1 MKKLVLYS
9 DQIPPLADEVDKE
22 LIALLGKSSPI
33 IGYIPSV
40 ADPPRKYYKE
50 RQAYYSRMGM
60 DLQVYF
66 ELDNEYQPN
75 LLESLL
81 SCDAIHLSGGNTY
94 YFLYWLHK
102 RKMIEPIRKY
112 VEQGGVLVGV
122 SAGSILMSPDISICP
137 LYINEPIEFK
147 TIYSSLNLVNFAF
160 APHYRT
166 EKFSTTI
173 SALQQYSLEHQ
184 IVVYA
189 CQDSGGI
196 VVREENVTCI
206 GDVVKID
213 ER

>member
-9 DQIPPLADEVDKE
+9 NQIPPLADKIDRE
-22 LIALLGKSSPI
+22 LIILLAKSNPI
-33 IGYIPSV
+33 IGYIPPN
-40 ADPPRKYYKE
+40 ADPTRKYFKE
-50 RQAYYSRMGM
+50 RQAYYSRMDM

-66 ELDNEYQPN
+66 ELDKEYQPN

-94 YFLYWLHK
+94 YFLHWLRK
-102 RKMIEPIRKY
+102 REMLEPLRQY
-112 VEQGGVLVGV
+112 VKQGGVLIGV

-137 LYINEPIEFK
+137 LYINEPIVVETDF
-147 TIYSSLNLVNFAF
+147 SSLNLVDFAF
-160 APHYRT
+160 APHYGSR
-166 EKFSTTI
+166 KMSTTI
-173 SALQQYSLEHQ
+173 PALQKYSRDHQ

-196 VVREENVTCI
+196 VVTDDNVKCI
-206 GDVVKID
+206 GDVYKID